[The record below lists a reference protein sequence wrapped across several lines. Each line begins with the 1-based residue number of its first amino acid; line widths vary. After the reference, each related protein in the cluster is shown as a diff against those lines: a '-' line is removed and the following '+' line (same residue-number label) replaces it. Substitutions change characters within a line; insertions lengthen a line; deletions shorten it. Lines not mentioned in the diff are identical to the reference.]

1 MAAIKKFFQK
11 RKLDVKFKR
20 AGEGHSLGEMS
31 APKSTRSPEAVP
43 GPARTRGPGAEA
55 MRAAEAAL
63 ARQTSRDKQG
73 KTQIQKK
80 NGPTFIDLDKQFQH
94 DIENI
99 FLSISFN
106 LSLGAQKNRL
116 IETVL
121 MSTHDIC
128 FG

>member
-20 AGEGHSLGEMS
+20 AGEGHSLGETS

-80 NGPTFIDLDKQFQH
+80 NGPVFIDH
-94 DIENI
+94 EIENI
-99 FLSISFN
+99 FLSVSFN
-106 LSLGAQKNRL
+106 CYFFWVLKRTVSLRWFL
-116 IETVL
+116 
-121 MSTHDIC
+121 
-128 FG
+128 